1 MERVEGMEG
10 VEGKMIASVL
20 AKAIPIDPSITL
32 HDLHAAARRGVSV
45 PLKQS
50 C

>member
-20 AKAIPIDPSITL
+20 AKAIPIDPSIT
-32 HDLHAAARRGVSV
+32 DDVGNVSHN
-45 PLKQS
+45 
-50 C
+50 